1 MVIFKPKPNYFK
13 TIAAIILVAAIVF
26 AAAYATTSVGE
37 RGAGEAAKN
46 VEISLNRAVARC
58 YAAEGA
64 YPPDLDYIAEKYGV
78 NPDPE
83 RYIVHYEYFGANLLP
98 AITVIPADPERSQ
111 A

>member
-1 MVIFKPKPNYFK
+1 MVIFKPKPNYLK
-13 TIAAIILVAAIVF
+13 IIAAALLVVAIVV

-37 RGAGEAAKN
+37 RASDEAAKN

-64 YPPDLDYIAEKYGV
+64 YPPDLEYIAEHYGV
-78 NPDPE
+78 DPDPE
-83 RYIVHYEYFGANLLP
+83 RYIVHYEYFGSNLLP
-98 AITVIPADPERSQ
+98 SITVIPADPERSQ